1 MTSIQTVAARKE
13 TVSLELATKIDG
25 ITNGCSKP
33 YFSNALKRMGDS
45 NPENCAIIYVIT
57 FWQNKLRSISRIRPR
72 KAYKSLDMAVGL
84 CR

>member
-25 ITNGCSKP
+25 IRNGCSKP

-45 NPENCAIIYVIT
+45 NPENCAIICDYILAEQIEINLKDST
-57 FWQNKLRSISRIRPR
+57 
-72 KAYKSLDMAVGL
+72 
-84 CR
+84 